1 MQVPLG
7 TTVEIEVGVEV
18 TKTKEAADVEADSL
32 RIKRPNGE
40 LDEPLVKHEGK
51 GSYLC
56 IYDPAETG
64 AHLVVFI
71 GKGSAKVTGQARFKV
86 IDPGV
91 SIA

>member
-1 MQVPLG
+1 VQVPLG

-18 TKTKEAADVEADSL
+18 TKTKEAADVESDSL

-40 LDEPLVKHEGK
+40 LDEPSVKHEGI

-56 IYDPAETG
+56 TYDPQETG
-64 AHLVVFI
+64 THWVVFI
-71 GKGSAKVTGQARFKV
+71 GKGDANVTGPARFKV

-91 SIA
+91 SID